1 MKEINSQTN
10 PRQEMLQMGN
20 TLVEQ
25 TDQIIKQVLKFFKT
39 FNKQFTYVKL
49 ESFIFQEADY
59 IDVAVKEVQEI
70 SRIFES
76 YEITLNKMRN
86 VGLYQ
91 KSEINQLQEIK
102 HRLNIKGKV
111 VSGA

>member
-1 MKEINSQTN
+1 M
-10 PRQEMLQMGN
+10 
-20 TLVEQ
+20 
-25 TDQIIKQVLKFFKT
+25 
-39 FNKQFTYVKL
+39 
-49 ESFIFQEADY
+49 
-59 IDVAVKEVQEI
+59 AVKEVQEI

-111 VSGA
+111 VSGAQNSNSTVDVLSSSAGGRGPKYAGGADGTTESM